1 MRMSKWVSRA
11 AILVLI
17 ARTAPGVAGEPGEL
31 RAPGLLEPAST
42 PALPNPPVRLRRLPA
57 VSQPN
62 RPVSYIEPAPSPRV
76 QRAGLKQPS
85 TAQNGPTQ
93 PEEVMPRPA
102 NGYPI
107 DLPTALRL
115 ADADNLQVAFAREQ
129 VNLAL
134 AQVDQAYALWL
145 PSVRGGVNYNRHE
158 GAIQRVEGTQILNS
172 RGAFYAG
179 LGAGGYGA
187 ASPPIPGLYANFN
200 LADALFTPLA
210 ARQFAAAR
218 SRAASAAAND
228 ILLQVAIGYFELL
241 RAGEDIAIS
250 NAVRSDTQ
258 RLAKLTADYAAT
270 GAGLESDASRVRAEV
285 TLRVNDVRRAR
296 EAQAVSSARL
306 AQLLRLDPTIVLE
319 PGDAVIVPIEV
330 VPRETHLRELVA
342 QALSMRP
349 ELAENRALV
358 SEAVMRLRKE
368 RMGVILPSIVM
379 GASYGG
385 MGSGIHEQLAPF
397 HDRLDVDAIA
407 YWELRNFGFGEAA
420 VRRGAESTVR
430 ATQLRQMLVMDQI
443 AREISE
449 AYAQVESRR
458 EQIDVAK
465 SGIQAASESYRLNVE
480 RIEQALGLP
489 IEVLQSIQALAL
501 ARREYLRTLI
511 EFNTAQFTLYRALGW
526 PSKMP
531 VEMVAAPGG

>member
-1 MRMSKWVSRA
+1 MARA
-11 AILVLI
+11 ALGL
-17 ARTAPGVAGEPGEL
+17 AGEPAAM
-31 RAPGLLEPAST
+31 RAPNLLEPASAA
-42 PALPNPPVRLRRLPA
+42 ALPSTTVRLRRLPA

-62 RPVSYIEPAPSPRV
+62 RPVSFIEPAQSPRV
-76 QRAGLKQPS
+76 QRAGFNQQS
-85 TAQNGPTQ
+85 DTQ
-93 PEEVMPRPA
+93 RGLSPPEEVTPRPA

-129 VNLAL
+129 VTLAL
-134 AQVDQAYALWL
+134 ARVDQAYALWM

-158 GAIQRVEGTQILNS
+158 GAIQRVEGAQILNS

-187 ASPPIPGLYANFN
+187 SSPPIPGLYANFN

-218 SRAASAAAND
+218 SRAANAAAND

-241 RAGEDIAIS
+241 RAGEDVAIS
-250 NAVRSDTQ
+250 STVRSDTE

-270 GAGLESDASRVRAEV
+270 GAGLTSDASRVRAEL

-296 EAQAVSSARL
+296 EAQTVSSARL

-330 VPRETHLRELVA
+330 VSRETQLRELVA

-358 SEAVMRLRKE
+358 SEAVMRLRRE
-368 RMGVILPSIVM
+368 RMGAILPSIIM

-385 MGSGIHEQLAPF
+385 MGSGINEQLAPF

-420 VRRGAESTVR
+420 IRRGAESTVR
-430 ATQLRQMLVMDQI
+430 STQLRQMLVMDQI

-449 AYAQVESRR
+449 AYAQVE
-458 EQIDVAK
+458 
-465 SGIQAASESYRLNVE
+465 
-480 RIEQALGLP
+480 
-489 IEVLQSIQALAL
+489 
-501 ARREYLRTLI
+501 
-511 EFNTAQFTLYRALGW
+511 
-526 PSKMP
+526 
-531 VEMVAAPGG
+531 